1 MSDTPRV
8 ANVVTVL
15 AHSVRT
21 ARVPL
26 QFITPG
32 PPTPVEVSDWPMFPL
47 TGQLWP
53 AGALG
58 PVRRYVLQPD
68 TLGGDFTVPEG
79 FRMDTFG
86 DFDIDATLDVAGTY
100 EAK

>member
-1 MSDTPRV
+1 MSVTRIADITTVVAHAVRV
-8 ANVVTVL
+8 
-15 AHSVRT
+15 
-21 ARVPL
+21 ARVPM

-32 PPTPVEVSDWPMFPL
+32 PPVPVEVSNWPLFPL

-58 PVRRYVLQPD
+58 PVRRYVLQP
-68 TLGGDFTVPEG
+68 TALGGDFTVPAG

-86 DFDIDATLDVAGTY
+86 DFDINATLDVAGTY

>member
-1 MSDTPRV
+1 MATPTV
-8 ANVVTVL
+8 WPAATPDAYSPLPAFVVGMFL
-15 AHSVRT
+15 S
-21 ARVPL
+21 
-26 QFITPG
+26 PG
-32 PPTPVEVSDWPMFPL
+32 PPGPPVEISQWPLFPL

-68 TLGGDFTVPEG
+68 TLGGDFTVPVG

-86 DFDIDATLDVAGTY
+86 NFDINATLDVAGTY
-100 EAK
+100 EAQ